1 VVKIVL
7 KKKIGLG
14 TWSWGNKFFWN
25 YKVSSDEELYETFYE
40 ALNQG
45 FSFIDTADSY
55 GTGSLSGRSEK
66 LIGQF
71 LQRVIKAKKNNI
83 KIATKLAPYPWRIG
97 RQGFSIPYKKSLN
110 RLNNKL
116 DIVQLHWSA
125 EKYNPWQ
132 DFQLL
137 NNLCDL
143 IDQGCQFQIGLSN
156 VGPKRLLKIIDFLK
170 DKNKTVCSVQVQFSL
185 LSPNNEKQKH
195 VKKICDQNKIDFL
208 AYSPLAFGIL
218 CQDPSIK
225 DINKRSLLR
234 NFIFKTYDKP
244 TLELRKVMKEISK
257 ARSASLAQ
265 VALNWCFYYGAI
277 PIVGI
282 RKKNQVLD
290 ISKVFKWDLTKS
302 EFEMLNNASINC
314 LKKMPD
320 NPFSSL

>member
-1 VVKIVL
+1 M

-25 YKVSSDEELYETFYE
+25 YKVSSDEELFETFSE

-83 KIATKLAPYPWRIG
+83 QIATKLAPYPWRIG
-97 RQGFSIPYKKSLN
+97 RQGFSKPFKKSLN
-110 RLNNKL
+110 RLNNQL
-116 DIVQLHWSA
+116 DIVQLHWST

-143 IDQGCQFQIGLSN
+143 IDEGFQFQIGLSN
-156 VGPKRLLKIIDFLK
+156 IGPKRLLKIIQFLK
-170 DKNKTVCSVQVQFSL
+170 DKNKRVSSVQVQFSL
-185 LSPNNEKQKH
+185 LSPNNAKQKY

-218 CQDPSIK
+218 CQDPSIT
-225 DINKRSLLR
+225 DTGKRSLLR
-234 NFIFKTYDKP
+234 NFIFQTYNKP
-244 TLELRKVMKEISK
+244 TLELRNVMKEISN

-265 VALNWCFYYGAI
+265 VALNWCFYQGVI
-277 PIVGI
+277 PIVGL
-282 RKKNQVLD
+282 RKKKQVLD
-290 ISKVFKWDLTKS
+290 ICNVFKWDLTQR
-302 EFEMLNNASINC
+302 EFEMLETASKSC
-314 LKKMPD
+314 VKKLPD